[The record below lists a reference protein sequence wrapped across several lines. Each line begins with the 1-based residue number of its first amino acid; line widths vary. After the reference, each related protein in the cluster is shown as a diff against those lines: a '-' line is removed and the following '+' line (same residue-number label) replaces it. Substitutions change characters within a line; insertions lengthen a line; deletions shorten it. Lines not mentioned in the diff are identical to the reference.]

1 MARVVRSPRAKQDIV
16 EVLLFTKERWGAAQ
30 ARAYRD
36 LIRDA
41 LRAIAADPES
51 GTQRFTVR
59 PDIWGYHIKRPG
71 QNARHILFYRI
82 APSGAVEI
90 VRMLHDSMDFD
101 QHLP

>member
-16 EVLLFTKERWGAAQ
+16 EVLLFTKERWGNAQ

-36 LIRDA
+36 LIRNA
-41 LRAIAADPES
+41 LEAIAADPES

-71 QNARHILFYRI
+71 QSARHILFYRV
-82 APSGAVEI
+82 ASSGTVEI
-90 VRMLHDSMDFD
+90 VRMLHDSIDFER
-101 QHLP
+101 HLP